1 MKTWAKAALIRALKT
16 FAQAM
21 VAQIGAGSVGIM
33 NFNWLAALSV
43 SAMAAVLSLFTSIA
57 GLPEVQLADT
67 LYALDNEG
75 EIDPE
80 YDIEDEEEV

>member
-57 GLPEVQLADT
+57 GLPEVKLADT